1 MFVSLKNANNRL
13 SMLVSVVAIP
23 IVVAAIIYVANMLG
37 AWVRSFS
44 WEDAYKVFFL
54 TLTIWLIIVSA
65 QYSLRPLI
73 QHVYQSLY
81 VVVFERGVQA
91 VRARRL
97 RIAWVMVRVQRY
109 VFRIYY
115 LLLPRPLFRIY
126 WVAEVWGG
134 FYHLSFVRI
143 LRQVVASLCRW
154 PAIIAALTSIALV
167 YSVDVRVFDR
177 YSNFSD
183 LLNSEM
189 GPPSV
194 FGRFFLSVPVIVAS
208 FALIPIVFAFYF
220 YGQKRDAR
228 KIVEDRHRQK
238 FVDVICLYDRL
249 YLWIVDN
256 FGSLVSCLT
265 ILINNQNV
273 IVDDSLGKWSMHGDY
288 YRKNPLLSDTLY
300 GLAFNRHV
308 DVSEL
313 EIIFRLLG
321 GKELVRYSDKFA
333 STNFDLARLYANDI
347 FVQNQLES
355 LDERLFTRRGFE
367 MRFSEYLRQGQVA
380 DADLKQCIADN
391 FARDLYSCMLLIYRL
406 KRAWDWLDGYLY
418 SSRAEKVMLKAF
430 AKQEQ

>member
-1 MFVSLKNANNRL
+1 MFVSLKNTNNRL
-13 SMLVSVVAIP
+13 SMLVSVVVIP
-23 IVVAAIIYVANMLG
+23 IVVAAFIYVANMLG

-44 WEDAYKVFFL
+44 WEDVYKVFVL
-54 TLTIWLIIVSA
+54 TLIIWLIIVSA
-65 QYSLRPLI
+65 QYFLRPLI
-73 QHVYQSLY
+73 QHVYRSLDA
-81 VVVFERGVQA
+81 VAFERGVQA

-126 WVAEVWGG
+126 WLTEVWGG
-134 FYHLSFVRI
+134 FYHFSFVRI

-154 PAIIAALTSIALV
+154 PAIIAVLTSMVLV

-189 GPPSV
+189 GLPSV
-194 FGRFFLSVPVIVAS
+194 FGRFFLSAPVIVAS

-220 YGQKRDAR
+220 YGQKRDVR
-228 KIVEDRHRQK
+228 KIIEDRHRQK

-249 YLWIVDN
+249 YLWIAGN
-256 FGSLVSCLT
+256 IGSLGSCLT
-265 ILINNQNV
+265 ILINAQSYLV
-273 IVDDSLGKWSMHGDY
+273 EDSLKGSSRPGDFFH
-288 YRKNPLLSDTLY
+288 KNPRLSDIARGIALSWP
-300 GLAFNRHV
+300 V

-313 EIIFRLLG
+313 EQIFRLLG
-321 GKELVRYSDKFA
+321 GKELVRYSGKFA
-333 STNFDLARLYANDI
+333 SSNFDVARLYANDI

-355 LDERLFTRRGFE
+355 LDERLFTRRGLE

-380 DADLKQCIADN
+380 DAGLKHCIADN
-391 FARDLYSCMLLIYRL
+391 FARDLYSSMLLIYRL

-418 SSRAEKVMLKAF
+418 SSRAEKVMLEAF
-430 AKQEQ
+430 AKHKS